1 MFSSRPA
8 PASLRGGTLFGV
20 KHIRPPRRVAFAL
33 GALLLCPLLLS
44 GCAKPL
50 FSPEDERT
58 PFDRFDSVR
67 NQFAQ
72 QEVFDEFG
80 RKRPNLRG
88 RLTPRN

>member
-1 MFSSRPA
+1 M
-8 PASLRGGTLFGV
+8 L
-20 KHIRPPRRVAFAL
+20 AL
-33 GALLLCPLLLS
+33 AALLAG
-44 GCAKPL
+44 GCSRPL

-72 QEVFDEFG
+72 QEVTDVYG